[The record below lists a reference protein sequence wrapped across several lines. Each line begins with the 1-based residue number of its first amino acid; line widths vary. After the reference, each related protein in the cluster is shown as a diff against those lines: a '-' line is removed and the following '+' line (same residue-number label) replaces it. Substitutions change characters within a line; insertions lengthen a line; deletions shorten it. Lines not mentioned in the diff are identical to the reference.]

1 MANPK
6 ITDLDAQ
13 APEADEDIPTKPI
26 KLFGR
31 TWDLLCDVNS
41 YAIAALGSGD
51 FTALTPMIDGLIA
64 EDQRADF
71 RKAFAGARGMTPERM
86 LDIFRGMIETA
97 AERPTTPPSGSSRT
111 AATKR
116 TGQKSA
122 AGSSGRAVVRSVK

>member
-6 ITDLDAQ
+6 ITDLDALN
-13 APEADEDIPTKPI
+13 PEEEDAIPSKPI

-31 TWDLLCDVNS
+31 TWHLLCDVNS
-41 YAIAALGSGD
+41 YAIAALTSGD
-51 FTALTPMIDGLIA
+51 FTALTPMIDGLIV
-64 EDQRADF
+64 EDERVEF
-71 RKAFAGARGMTPERM
+71 RKAFASARGMTPERM
-86 LDIFRGMIETA
+86 LGIFRDMIEAA

-122 AGSSGRAVVRSVK
+122 AGSSGRTAVRSVK